1 MHTGVN
7 LFIEA
12 KQEIK
17 VHRTYFI
24 IIIQSIKMS
33 VYPSEAKDLTAEL
46 IGLFSSRKIPTGP
59 VVFLKLG
66 ESRQ

>member
-12 KQEIK
+12 KLKYIEPI
-17 VHRTYFI
+17 FI

-33 VYPSEAKDLTAEL
+33 VCPSEAKDLTAEP
-46 IGLFSSRKIPTGP
+46 IGILSSGNIPTGP
-59 VVFLKLG
+59 VVF
-66 ESRQ
+66 